1 MNTERAAI
9 VVGAAVLLV
18 IVLNLG
24 LVVGLLRSKPADG
37 VRKWLGAARRLG
49 DPWAE
54 EDEALRELRNRVTAF
69 EADREEEVPENEG

>member
-69 EADREEEVPENEG
+69 EADREDEVLENEG

>member
-69 EADREEEVPENEG
+69 EADREEDVPENEP

>member
-69 EADREEEVPENEG
+69 EADREDEVPENEG